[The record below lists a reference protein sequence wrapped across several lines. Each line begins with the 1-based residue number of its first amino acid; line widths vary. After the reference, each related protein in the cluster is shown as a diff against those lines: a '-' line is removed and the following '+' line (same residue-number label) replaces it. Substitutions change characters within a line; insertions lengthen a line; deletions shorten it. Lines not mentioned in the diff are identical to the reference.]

1 MFRDFHFV
9 QKWNKV
15 KIKAKIKSSNHQKLN
30 YYWWN
35 VYKCYFATLLLS
47 LLCFRMTGA
56 PSLALTSPTH
66 GRSSLA
72 LAPSTGL
79 LSWSDVRCQ
88 ITFLEE
94 RRKISPIFYK
104 APPLYPLWTH
114 TWLDQDQ
121 ARNQFPHR
129 TRSWF
134 WVQQSAVI
142 AIKYLK
148 RTGPA
153 KNKNSQDAGHCPD
166 LLWMQPPHRGP
177 VHHAGWGQ
185 HPPWTLPQVRYL
197 PRKWGV
203 RKSDENILQSE
214 CLWHS

>member
-56 PSLALTSPTH
+56 PSLALTSPTR

-88 ITFLEE
+88 ITFIEE
-94 RRKISPIFYK
+94 K
-104 APPLYPLWTH
+104 
-114 TWLDQDQ
+114 
-121 ARNQFPHR
+121 NQPN
-129 TRSWF
+129 
-134 WVQQSAVI
+134 
-142 AIKYLK
+142 L
-148 RTGPA
+148 
-153 KNKNSQDAGHCPD
+153 
-166 LLWMQPPHRGP
+166 
-177 VHHAGWGQ
+177 
-185 HPPWTLPQVRYL
+185 
-197 PRKWGV
+197 
-203 RKSDENILQSE
+203 LQSTTTLSIVNPHLTWSRSSQKSISTPDSFLILSATKCCDRHQVFKE
-214 CLWHS
+214 DGSRQK